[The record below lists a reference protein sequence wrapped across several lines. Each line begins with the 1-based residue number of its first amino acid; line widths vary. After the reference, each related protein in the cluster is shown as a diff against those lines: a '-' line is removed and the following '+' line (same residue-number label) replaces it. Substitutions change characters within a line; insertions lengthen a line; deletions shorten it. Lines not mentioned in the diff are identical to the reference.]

1 MEEIEDTKETL
12 RNYLTFSST
21 WLSSDANNMV
31 LDRATYVPYTQGIC
45 QNFSH
50 LKADVASNTKS

>member
-1 MEEIEDTKETL
+1 MIEKVMFIVEQPVSS
-12 RNYLTFSST
+12 SST
-21 WLSSDANNMV
+21 WFSSDANNMV

-50 LKADVASNTKS
+50 LKVDVASNTKS

>member
-1 MEEIEDTKETL
+1 MSIVEQPVS
-12 RNYLTFSST
+12 SST
-21 WLSSDANNMV
+21 RFSSDANNMV

-50 LKADVASNTKS
+50 LKADVAGEN